1 MRFSVQEVNQA
12 ASGGSYVCIF
22 DAEVELNMSGEIC
35 VSVQSVEPPDTKLE
49 YITEAGKAIRA
60 GAAHVLE
67 PLAQGAS
74 IRITR
79 LVVNHIDFKPS
90 RFALYTAREFKIMVG
105 ANA

>member
-22 DAEVELNMSGEIC
+22 DAEVDWTSDCEIS
-35 VSVQSVEPPDTKLE
+35 VSVETVEPPDTELE

-60 GAAHVLE
+60 GAAHVLA
-67 PLAQGAS
+67 PFDRGAA

-79 LVVNHIDFKPS
+79 LVVNHVDFKPS
-90 RFALYTAREFKIMVG
+90 RFTLYAAREFKKLVG
-105 ANA
+105 TNA